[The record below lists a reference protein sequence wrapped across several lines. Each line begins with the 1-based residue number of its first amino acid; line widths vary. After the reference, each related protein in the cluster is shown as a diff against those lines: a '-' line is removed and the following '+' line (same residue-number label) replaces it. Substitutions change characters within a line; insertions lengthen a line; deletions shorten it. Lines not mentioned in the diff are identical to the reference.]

1 MVQDSKVVS
10 FSKQLRSV
18 PGNSHLFKKETAG
31 KSYDLPADFSQALP
45 HRRLVVE
52 CKRLSLVKVEDF
64 GFEDVVVSCPDQF

>member
-1 MVQDSKVVS
+1 MIQDSKVVS

-31 KSYDLPADFSQALP
+31 KSNDLPAGFFRELP
-45 HRRLVVE
+45 HRRLVIQ
-52 CKRLSLVKVEDF
+52 CKRFSLVKVEDF